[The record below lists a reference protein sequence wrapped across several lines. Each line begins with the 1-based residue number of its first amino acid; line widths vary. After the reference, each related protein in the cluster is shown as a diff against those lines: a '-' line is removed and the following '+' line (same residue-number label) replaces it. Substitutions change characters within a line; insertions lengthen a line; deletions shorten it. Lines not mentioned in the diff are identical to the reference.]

1 MEDESMSE
9 LKESSNE
16 IDFDFDAWMALYKK
30 DPESFEKQKKDLVQE
45 VINQAPEKMQRRL
58 NGLQWQIDTEVKLA
72 KNSLDGCIKV
82 YQMMMDSVYEPG
94 GLLEALS
101 MTEERIKEDLP
112 NVVKINNFSRVN
124 KDKVED

>member
-1 MEDESMSE
+1 MNE
-9 LKESSNE
+9 LKESKNA

-30 DPESFEKQKKDLVQE
+30 DPESFEKQKKDLIQE
-45 VINQAPEKMQRRL
+45 TINKAPEKMQRRL
-58 NGLQWQIDTEVKLA
+58 NGLQWKIDTEVKLT
-72 KNSLDGCIKV
+72 KNSLDGCIRV

-112 NVVKINNFSRVN
+112 NVVNINNFN
-124 KDKVED
+124 KDQAED